1 MFDKT
6 IEYQPDLQVWSQ
18 DSDGRYVSMDNR
30 RKYNHIDNQVIN
42 KIKING
48 QTYDIGSTVPQPYNI
63 QTISVELGDVI
74 LAHVSEDLDLDTVND
89 IWKQLKVAF
98 PNNDVLIANEYIL
111 KGLTIIKP
119 KTGTVNIHNHVDTNT
134 SDVLDKWLH
143 QNVEFNI

>member
-1 MFDKT
+1 MYDNS
-6 IEYQPDLQVWSQ
+6 IHARWAEDLNKK
-18 DSDGRYVSMDNR
+18 YISMDNR
-30 RKYNHIDNQVIN
+30 RKC
-42 KIKING
+42 
-48 QTYDIGSTVPQPYNI
+48 TYDIDYKTPQPYTI
-63 QTISVELGDVI
+63 QTVTTEPGDVI
-74 LAHVSEDLDLDTVND
+74 LAHVSEDLDLDTVNE